1 MLSEEGSTWDI
12 RELYEREISCK
23 PLSNVHLFVNLLCI
37 YKELVIKDIN
47 RARSVYKACLE
58 VIPHKVFTFSNIWI
72 MASKLEMR
80 QKTVVQAR
88 KILGVALGKCP
99 KDKLLKNYIDIE
111 I

>member
-1 MLSEEGSTWDI
+1 
-12 RELYEREISCK
+12 
-23 PLSNVHLFVNLLCI
+23 
-37 YKELVIKDIN
+37 
-47 RARSVYKACLE
+47 
-58 VIPHKVFTFSNIWI
+58 